1 MARSKQRGRQSTE
14 AALSAGGDGATPI
27 LLFRIVIPEVR
38 EDTGEALVAVDSP
51 RLAILARRDLRNPN
65 LPSCVLLSVCPCSP
79 NRAPEEIVA
88 DRLVSVKWAAAA
100 VLFLFFGCPIFLPA
114 PPTDCQY
121 LAPLLPP
128 SASASPPSA
137 LPPPSPLHHCAMGYA
152 ATAGVVGGGRPGAAR
167 YVVTVADD
175 AIEGAPE
182 GSLRWAVANL
192 GGGTGGRGERQGL
205 YVTFNRSMTIRLK
218 SRLFLAS
225 HTTIDGRG
233 VRVRLLGNGLVLQN
247 VTNVIIHNIE
257 IGNQPGDHDV
267 LPIRSSQVV
276 WIDHCH
282 VYNGHRGTVDIVYN
296 STDVTISNCRIHNH
310 RLTMLLGADDSHE
323 YDRNMRVT
331 VMASRGGAT
340 PSKGCLQRLQRE
352 MKLITKEPPPHIRA
366 RPNPADMLDWH
377 FVLEGSPGTPYE
389 GGWYHGRLRFP
400 ADYPFKPPS
409 IMMLTPNGRFATS
422 TRICMSMSDFHPE
435 TWNPMWSVASILTGL
450 LSFMSDDAVTAGSI
464 VASEADRRKLA
475 RLSMPNNCRSPVFR
489 KLFPDLVDSYTASLA
504 SAAEAAEGWA
514 DGASRAQGEGAEGRG
529 KGRRVV
535 EAAAGVVGGREGK
548 GSEGGR
554 ELRVGGQ
561 GGAER
566 KEGGHRRV
574 GRTGGKVGAAVPF
587 SAGKAV
593 EAGAAGSGSASGK
606 QQPGLSSLS
615 FWVTA
620 AVVLLC
626 GPSAQLS
633 HALTRIHAAM
643 HRPSS
648 PAPAPPS
655 SPPRAGSPPDDATR
669 RFASRRASQ
678 ERTAELLQQSFR
690 PKVLPSAPAHA
701 RAPIP
706 GLPDGVGGSERRRGA
721 MRSSSGPREGRFG
734 GGPPRGTESPTA
746 PGRATLRKQL
756 SSDIAPLLLRLKRQA
771 TPTRVRSQSPVL
783 SPVQSPRDVWE
794 AAEAGKLFDWTSRD
808 TECTTASP
816 GGSAMADEVSLA
828 EQEARLKKKYGGALP
843 KKKGLLSKG
852 HERAFF
858 DSAEWA
864 IQKQKGAKPAA
875 PAEQGLQP
883 KLEVRGR
890 SSLPHINLPRVVAPD
905 WLKMTRDVGLALALC
920 TCPWQ
925 QGADQV
931 LHQPVERDFFCSTHD
946 PHVLPMA

>member
-1 MARSKQRGRQSTE
+1 MTRSKQRERQSTE

-27 LLFRIVIPEVR
+27 LLFRIAIPER
-38 EDTGEALVAVDSP
+38 QKKSWQTA
-51 RLAILARRDLRNPN
+51 
-65 LPSCVLLSVCPCSP
+65 
-79 NRAPEEIVA
+79 
-88 DRLVSVKWAAAA
+88 
-100 VLFLFFGCPIFLPA
+100 FA
-114 PPTDCQY
+114 PP
-121 LAPLLPP
+121 P
-128 SASASPPSA
+128 S
-137 LPPPSPLHHCAMGYA
+137 SPLHHCAMGYA

-192 GGGTGGRGERQGL
+192 GGEPGGGPGERQGL

-257 IGNQPGDHDV
+257 LGNQPGDHDV

-282 VYNGHRGTVDIVYN
+282 VYNGHRGTVDVVYN
-296 STDVTISNCRIHNH
+296 STDVTISNCHIHNH

-331 VMASRGGAT
+331 VYRNWFEKSGQRQPHCRWGQCHVANNLYTDWAFYCLGGRVFAKIRSEANVFRAGRARKEVTPWFGEASLTTPGFDNTPTILSYGDLLLNGAT
-340 PSKGCLQRLQRE
+340 FHQFQGKEPMFDPPYRLPLYDASDLMETFLRQSAGPHRTI
-352 MKLITKEPPPHIRA
+352 LFLPLVAVQLASPLFQEPPPHIRA
-366 RPNPADMLDWH
+366 KPNPADMLDWH

-504 SAAEAAEGWA
+504 SAAEAAEGA
-514 DGASRAQGEGAEGRG
+514 DSASRAQGDGAEGRGKGAG

-535 EAAAGVVGGREGK
+535 EAAAAVVGSREGK

-566 KEGGHRRV
+566 KEGGVRRV
-574 GRTGGKVGAAVPF
+574 VRTGGKTGVAGAF
-587 SAGKAV
+587 GAGKTA
-593 EAGAAGSGSASGK
+593 EAGAAGSSSASGK

-626 GPSAQLS
+626 GCVMAVPFLDSL
-633 HALTRIHAAM
+633 
-643 HRPSS
+643 
-648 PAPAPPS
+648 
-655 SPPRAGSPPDDATR
+655 
-669 RFASRRASQ
+669 
-678 ERTAELLQQSFR
+678 
-690 PKVLPSAPAHA
+690 
-701 RAPIP
+701 
-706 GLPDGVGGSERRRGA
+706 
-721 MRSSSGPREGRFG
+721 SSS
-734 GGPPRGTESPTA
+734 
-746 PGRATLRKQL
+746 
-756 SSDIAPLLLRLKRQA
+756 LLRL
-771 TPTRVRSQSPVL
+771 S
-783 SPVQSPRDVWE
+783 
-794 AAEAGKLFDWTSRD
+794 
-808 TECTTASP
+808 
-816 GGSAMADEVSLA
+816 
-828 EQEARLKKKYGGALP
+828 
-843 KKKGLLSKG
+843 
-852 HERAFF
+852 
-858 DSAEWA
+858 
-864 IQKQKGAKPAA
+864 
-875 PAEQGLQP
+875 
-883 KLEVRGR
+883 
-890 SSLPHINLPRVVAPD
+890 
-905 WLKMTRDVGLALALC
+905 
-920 TCPWQ
+920 
-925 QGADQV
+925 
-931 LHQPVERDFFCSTHD
+931 
-946 PHVLPMA
+946 

>member
-1 MARSKQRGRQSTE
+1 MTRSKQRERQSTE

-27 LLFRIVIPEVR
+27 LLFRIAIPER
-38 EDTGEALVAVDSP
+38 QKKSWQTA
-51 RLAILARRDLRNPN
+51 
-65 LPSCVLLSVCPCSP
+65 
-79 NRAPEEIVA
+79 
-88 DRLVSVKWAAAA
+88 
-100 VLFLFFGCPIFLPA
+100 FA
-114 PPTDCQY
+114 PP
-121 LAPLLPP
+121 P
-128 SASASPPSA
+128 S
-137 LPPPSPLHHCAMGYA
+137 SPLHHCAMGYA

-192 GGGTGGRGERQGL
+192 GGGTGGGPGERQGL
-205 YVTFNRSMTIRLK
+205 YVTFNRSMTLRLK

-257 IGNQPGDHDV
+257 LGNQPGDHDV

-282 VYNGHRGTVDIVYN
+282 VYNGHRGTVDVVYN

-331 VMASRGGAT
+331 VYRNWFEKSGQRQPHCRWGQCHVANNLYTDWAFYCLGGRVFAKIR
-340 PSKGCLQRLQRE
+340 SEANVFRAGRARKE
-352 MKLITKEPPPHIRA
+352 EPPPHVRA
-366 RPNPADMLDWH
+366 KPNPADMLDWH

-504 SAAEAAEGWA
+504 SAAEAAEGA
-514 DGASRAQGEGAEGRG
+514 DSASRAQGDGAEGRGKGAG

-535 EAAAGVVGGREGK
+535 EAAAAVVGSREGK

-566 KEGGHRRV
+566 KEGGMRRV
-574 GRTGGKVGAAVPF
+574 VRTGGKTGVAGAF
-587 SAGKAV
+587 GAGKTA

-626 GPSAQLS
+626 GCVMAVPFLDSL
-633 HALTRIHAAM
+633 
-643 HRPSS
+643 
-648 PAPAPPS
+648 
-655 SPPRAGSPPDDATR
+655 
-669 RFASRRASQ
+669 
-678 ERTAELLQQSFR
+678 
-690 PKVLPSAPAHA
+690 
-701 RAPIP
+701 
-706 GLPDGVGGSERRRGA
+706 
-721 MRSSSGPREGRFG
+721 SSS
-734 GGPPRGTESPTA
+734 
-746 PGRATLRKQL
+746 
-756 SSDIAPLLLRLKRQA
+756 LLRL
-771 TPTRVRSQSPVL
+771 S
-783 SPVQSPRDVWE
+783 
-794 AAEAGKLFDWTSRD
+794 
-808 TECTTASP
+808 
-816 GGSAMADEVSLA
+816 
-828 EQEARLKKKYGGALP
+828 
-843 KKKGLLSKG
+843 
-852 HERAFF
+852 
-858 DSAEWA
+858 
-864 IQKQKGAKPAA
+864 
-875 PAEQGLQP
+875 
-883 KLEVRGR
+883 
-890 SSLPHINLPRVVAPD
+890 
-905 WLKMTRDVGLALALC
+905 
-920 TCPWQ
+920 
-925 QGADQV
+925 
-931 LHQPVERDFFCSTHD
+931 
-946 PHVLPMA
+946 

>member
-1 MARSKQRGRQSTE
+1 MLSSGVMALPFDVLISVRPSVLAPPCATHSTHDP
-14 AALSAGGDGATPI
+14 SS
-27 LLFRIVIPEVR
+27 FRILQPP
-38 EDTGEALVAVDSP
+38 SP
-51 RLAILARRDLRNPN
+51 RRIPVMASQP
-65 LPSCVLLSVCPCSP
+65 P
-79 NRAPEEIVA
+79 
-88 DRLVSVKWAAAA
+88 
-100 VLFLFFGCPIFLPA
+100 LPA
-114 PPTDCQY
+114 PHAEPRGAQRQKKSWQTAF
-121 LAPLLPP
+121 APPP
-128 SASASPPSA
+128 S
-137 LPPPSPLHHCAMGYA
+137 SPLHHCAMGYA

-192 GGGTGGRGERQGL
+192 GGEPGGGPGERQGL

-257 IGNQPGDHDV
+257 LGNQPGDHDV

-282 VYNGHRGTVDIVYN
+282 VYNGHRGT
-296 STDVTISNCRIHNH
+296 
-310 RLTMLLGADDSHE
+310 
-323 YDRNMRVT
+323 
-331 VMASRGGAT
+331 
-340 PSKGCLQRLQRE
+340 
-352 MKLITKEPPPHIRA
+352 EPPPHIRA
-366 RPNPADMLDWH
+366 KPNPADMLDWH

-504 SAAEAAEGWA
+504 SAAEAAEGA
-514 DGASRAQGEGAEGRG
+514 DSASRAQGDGAEGRGKGAG

-535 EAAAGVVGGREGK
+535 EAAAAVVGSREGK

-566 KEGGHRRV
+566 KEGGVRRV
-574 GRTGGKVGAAVPF
+574 VRTGGKTGVAGAF
-587 SAGKAV
+587 GAGKTA

-626 GPSAQLS
+626 GCVMAVPFLDSL
-633 HALTRIHAAM
+633 
-643 HRPSS
+643 
-648 PAPAPPS
+648 
-655 SPPRAGSPPDDATR
+655 
-669 RFASRRASQ
+669 
-678 ERTAELLQQSFR
+678 
-690 PKVLPSAPAHA
+690 
-701 RAPIP
+701 
-706 GLPDGVGGSERRRGA
+706 
-721 MRSSSGPREGRFG
+721 SSS
-734 GGPPRGTESPTA
+734 
-746 PGRATLRKQL
+746 
-756 SSDIAPLLLRLKRQA
+756 LLRL
-771 TPTRVRSQSPVL
+771 S
-783 SPVQSPRDVWE
+783 
-794 AAEAGKLFDWTSRD
+794 
-808 TECTTASP
+808 
-816 GGSAMADEVSLA
+816 
-828 EQEARLKKKYGGALP
+828 
-843 KKKGLLSKG
+843 
-852 HERAFF
+852 
-858 DSAEWA
+858 
-864 IQKQKGAKPAA
+864 
-875 PAEQGLQP
+875 
-883 KLEVRGR
+883 
-890 SSLPHINLPRVVAPD
+890 
-905 WLKMTRDVGLALALC
+905 
-920 TCPWQ
+920 
-925 QGADQV
+925 
-931 LHQPVERDFFCSTHD
+931 
-946 PHVLPMA
+946 